1 MRKKLFILLLALVGL
16 TGTMRAVNYDLLVC
30 GTQVTS
36 DNAADL
42 SVIDG
47 VTGTV
52 SFDAS
57 SNTLTL
63 ENATI
68 SCSTTHAIQTAS
80 MNGVTIS
87 VVGTNTVT
95 TTYRYGLNM
104 QGTGLTISGSG
115 SLSIL
120 SPRASIR
127 FNGTLAISG
136 GVQLTAEATSVG
148 NYACP
153 IYAVGSSESSVVV
166 SGAGTVVRLKGRD
179 WPMHNVSSLSLNDGL
194 QITTPEGA
202 YLADDKYIRV
212 GTTMVEDEWVVIMNP
227 AEAEMTAQAENVLN
241 PTRYDVDGNGDV
253 TLSDLTLLANALVG
267 RVNYP
272 ITRLVL
278 SHSLITPTTGALVN
292 LIPTLTPATP
302 DYPTLLWT
310 SSNRR
315 IATVSADGS
324 VRAVGTGTCTVTAST
339 LDGSNLSA
347 SCTVTVTE
355 PAGGSRDYVDLGL
368 PSGTLWAKCN
378 IGATEAE
385 EYGYYFRWGMTEP
398 QYTEIVPYFD
408 SGYSIYNTSGGLTE
422 LKPEHDAAYVQWGSD
437 WRMPSKDQF
446 NELID
451 SRYTTCTRTTYNNV
465 YGLLIVSKVE
475 GYVGNSIFLPAGGY
489 GYNTATSYYFSSD
502 GDFGGYYT
510 RTLYSDS
517 KGYALNYM
525 KSYQQSCSGRDRW
538 QAMSIRPVRNQ

>member
-166 SGAGTVVRLKGRD
+166 SGAGTVVRLRGRD
-179 WPMHNVSSLSLNDGL
+179 WPMHNVSSLTLNDGL
-194 QITTPEGA
+194 QITAPEGA

-385 EYGYYFRWGMTEP
+385 EY
-398 QYTEIVPYFD
+398 
-408 SGYSIYNTSGGLTE
+408 
-422 LKPEHDAAYVQWGSD
+422 
-437 WRMPSKDQF
+437 
-446 NELID
+446 
-451 SRYTTCTRTTYNNV
+451 
-465 YGLLIVSKVE
+465 
-475 GYVGNSIFLPAGGY
+475 
-489 GYNTATSYYFSSD
+489 
-502 GDFGGYYT
+502 
-510 RTLYSDS
+510 
-517 KGYALNYM
+517 
-525 KSYQQSCSGRDRW
+525 
-538 QAMSIRPVRNQ
+538 

>member
-385 EYGYYFRWGMTEP
+385 EYGDYFRWGMTEP

-408 SGYSIYNTSGGLTE
+408 SDYSIYNTSGGLTE

-538 QAMSIRPVRNQ
+538 QAMSIRPIRNQ

>member
-1 MRKKLFILLLALVGL
+1 MTKKFLILLLALVGL

-104 QGTGLTISGSG
+104 QGTGLTITGSG

-153 IYAVGSSESSVVV
+153 IYAVGLSESSVVV
-166 SGAGTVVRLKGRD
+166 SGAGTLVRLRGRD
-179 WPMHNVSSLSLNDGL
+179 WPMHNVSSLLLNDGL
-194 QITTPEGA
+194 QITAPEGA

-212 GTTMVEDEWVVIMNP
+212 GTTMVEYEWVEIMNP

-385 EYGYYFRWGMTEP
+385 EYGDYFRWGMTEP

-408 SGYSIYNTSGGLTE
+408 SDYSIYNTSGGLTE

-489 GYNTATSYYFSSD
+489 GYNTTTSYYFSSN

>member
-385 EYGYYFRWGMTEP
+385 EYGDYFRWGMTEP

-408 SGYSIYNTSGGLTE
+408 SDYSIYNTSGGLTE